1 MFSFDVAKGTS
12 DCAKVFS
19 CLVCTTLRFCSKT
32 DQIKISLF
40 FHDFFAV
47 PMEITTFLGAAFAFI
62 ALGLVFFLY
71 INRKWCFKP
80 PKGSFSSCD
89 ESLLAST
96 KTLHNFSKYP
106 CVIRL
111 SFSILNEIFRNFN
124 RNECY

>member
-1 MFSFDVAKGTS
+1 MQK
-12 DCAKVFS
+12 KV
-19 CLVCTTLRFCSKT
+19 LTELLTTDHVNHINKY
-32 DQIKISLF
+32 IKFHCFYFFFPFIS
-40 FHDFFAV
+40 V

-96 KTLHNFSKYP
+96 KTIHNFSKY
-106 CVIRL
+106 
-111 SFSILNEIFRNFN
+111 S
-124 RNECY
+124 

>member
-1 MFSFDVAKGTS
+1 MNYFTEHFIEIHVDDFSDYAMFI
-12 DCAKVFS
+12 
-19 CLVCTTLRFCSKT
+19 SKT
-32 DQIKISLF
+32 DLIKKSFSL
-40 FHDFFAV
+40 AV

-96 KTLHNFSKYP
+96 KTLHNFSKYTW
-106 CVIRL
+106 L
-111 SFSILNEIFRNFN
+111 FIF
-124 RNECY
+124 